1 MEAEQAQNKGGLDAL
16 AARLDARYRQERKA
30 WEVAEKIKQMP
41 PLDANATWRE
51 VTMWKAL
58 EASACETGAERITK
72 EDLDSFFWIDACTDE
87 REQAKMRAR
96 RSMPFGGKG
105 IPPVLLFLLAVFV
118 FALGTGTDF
127 FTSMMAVP
135 VLAVIGIVVLFIF
148 GALTGGLGFVALI
161 IFVVLS
167 LFA

>member
-30 WEVAEKIKQMP
+30 REVVEKIKQTP

-105 IPPVLLFLLAVFV
+105 IPPVLLFL
-118 FALGTGTDF
+118 
-127 FTSMMAVP
+127 
-135 VLAVIGIVVLFIF
+135 IGVVLFSMKTGTPLMSVIAGAPILIIGFALAGCVAGLLF
-148 GALTGGLGFVALI
+148 GGVGVVALM
-161 IFVVLS
+161 IFALLS